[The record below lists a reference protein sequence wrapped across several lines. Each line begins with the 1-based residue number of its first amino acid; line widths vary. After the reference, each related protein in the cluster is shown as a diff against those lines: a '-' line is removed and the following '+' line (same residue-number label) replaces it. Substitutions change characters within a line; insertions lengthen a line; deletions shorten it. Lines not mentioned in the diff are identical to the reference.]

1 MPASKSDKF
10 GVRANSD
17 AGSLTANQ
25 TDYLGDTVP
34 DKTIDELQDGS
45 DLIGATDDPKN
56 VIKFTLINAEFG
68 LDPFTGLPYFCSAQ
82 QACLGNHAIVNLGVI
97 GYAYLREPLSFDVS
111 DRISIVFNGS
121 GISGNNLITVTITLD
136 SDPFTNPLDPNTLN
150 PAAAKNEDGT
160 QQDMTSRLFNVAS
173 DPNHPFQTG

>member
-1 MPASKSDKF
+1 MPSPLGTSVYLCCVVLLSGLAVRPARADLLPASKSDKF

-111 DRISIVFNGS
+111 DRISI
-121 GISGNNLITVTITLD
+121 
-136 SDPFTNPLDPNTLN
+136 
-150 PAAAKNEDGT
+150 
-160 QQDMTSRLFNVAS
+160 
-173 DPNHPFQTG
+173 